1 MATYRDR
8 DAQAVVD
15 AAREAEALLGQT
27 LPDMVAARPPGVVI
41 PPVPRSVVGPDG
53 TIQTMPPQQ
62 VIPPLPRAPVLGDQS
77 GSIMNG
83 GKLRRGY

>member
-41 PPVPRSVVGPDG
+41 PPVPQSVVGPDG
-53 TIQTMPPQQ
+53 TIQ
-62 VIPPLPRAPVLGDQS
+62 VASPVLGGS
-77 GSIMNG
+77 SIMNG
-83 GKLRRGY
+83 GKPRRTY